1 MSRKKLKEQSAST
14 NTEQQERSGI
24 LFTEEEGHSLKLNS
38 EKVKREKIDGTPFEA
53 VIADKGE
60 EQRVTFIALGRFRL
74 SEDIELGKELTEE
87 NVMDYWEATVK
98 REMWDFMLKMLGI
111 LIPAE
116 VTAQIAYRD
125 QHNEGQYKKGFDAGT
140 EEAIERI
147 AKKEQ

>member
-1 MSRKKLKEQSAST
+1 MSKKKLKEQSDST
-14 NTEQQERSGI
+14 STEQQERSGI
-24 LFTEEEGHSLKLNS
+24 LYTEEEGHSLKLNS
-38 EKVKREKIDGTPFEA
+38 ETVKREKVDGTPFEV
-53 VIADKGE
+53 VIANRGE
-60 EQRVTFIALGRFRL
+60 EKRVTFITLGRFRL

-125 QHNEGQYKKGFDAGT
+125 EHNKKYGGDDPLVEG
-140 EEAIERI
+140 
-147 AKKEQ
+147 